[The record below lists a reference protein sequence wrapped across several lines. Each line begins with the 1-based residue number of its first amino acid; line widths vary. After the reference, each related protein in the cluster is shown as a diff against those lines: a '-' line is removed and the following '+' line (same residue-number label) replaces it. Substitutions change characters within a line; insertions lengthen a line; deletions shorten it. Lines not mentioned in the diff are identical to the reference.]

1 MAFDG
6 TRPVVWCKERSKD
19 WWTRV
24 VSGSYGDEWWYD
36 NLRMSKETFDALCME
51 LQPYLQRRDTTFRK
65 AVSIEGRVAVTIWRL
80 ATNAEYRT
88 IAELFGLGRST
99 VGEIVLDTCGAIAD
113 HLLMRYVCFPQGD
126 RLREVVDGFE
136 RQWGF
141 PQVVGAI
148 DGTHI
153 PIIKPDDSASDYFNR
168 KGYYSIIMQAV
179 VDFRGRFLDVYIGWP
194 GKVHDARVLANS
206 TLYKKANAQQ
216 LLPNWTRS
224 LCGVEVP
231 LLILGDPAYPLLPWL
246 MKPYLENQHSPS
258 DQRHFNYRQSR
269 ARMTVENAF
278 GRLKGRW
285 RCLMKR
291 MDVNIANVPN
301 IVAACVVL
309 HNFCELHGDYC
320 HPEWLSTTTPHD
332 HQPTS
337 SSPSTNTPTSTATD
351 IRNAITSY
359 LSQ

>member
-1 MAFDG
+1 MALEG
-6 TRPVVWCKERSKD
+6 TRSVVWCKERSKD
-19 WWTRV
+19 WWVQV
-24 VSGSYGDEWWYD
+24 VHGVYGEEWWYD
-36 NLRMSKETFDALCME
+36 NLRMSKDTFDALCSE
-51 LQPYLQRRDTTFRK
+51 LRPYVQRKDTKFRQ
-65 AVSIEGRVAVTIWRL
+65 AITVEGRVAVTIWRL

-88 IAELFGLGRST
+88 ISQLFGIGRST

-113 HLLMRYVCFPQGD
+113 HLFKKYVCFPQSD

-136 RQWGF
+136 CRWGF

-153 PIIKPDDSASDYFNR
+153 PIIKPDNSASDYFNR
-168 KGYYSIIMQAV
+168 KGYYSILMQAV
-179 VDFRGRFLDVYIGWP
+179 VDFRGLFLDVYIGWP

-206 TLYKKANAQQ
+206 ALYKRANARE
-216 LLPNWTRS
+216 LLPNWTRA
-224 LCGVEVP
+224 LGGVDVP

-246 MKPYLENQHSPS
+246 MKPYLENQQSS
-258 DQRHFNYRQSR
+258 LEQRHFNYRQSR

-291 MDVNIANVPN
+291 MDTSIANVPN
-301 IVAACVVL
+301 VVATCVVL

-320 HPEWLSTTTPHD
+320 QPDWVSGTDSHNDPSTL
-332 HQPTS
+332 
-337 SSPSTNTPTSTATD
+337 SSPSTNTSNTARD
-351 IRNAITSY
+351 IRNALAHY
-359 LSQ
+359 LSH